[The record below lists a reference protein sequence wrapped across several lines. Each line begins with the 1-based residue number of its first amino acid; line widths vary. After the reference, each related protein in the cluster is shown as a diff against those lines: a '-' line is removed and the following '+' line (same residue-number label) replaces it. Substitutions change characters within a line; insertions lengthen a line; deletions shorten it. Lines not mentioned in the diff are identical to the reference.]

1 MEGTAQGMNGAG
13 MALNSR
19 PLGAQGIPFGAWLG
33 FQGFGGRIPCHDGA
47 QQEVALIFLA
57 VLFLALGVIL
67 WSTKSKLGFPLSKRL
82 DILQWL
88 AFLLGAVLIVG
99 SMAVVVPPGQAGVVV
114 LFGKVE
120 DQALPSGLHLVN
132 PFATVTEMEIRTR
145 NYTMSNVA
153 DEGQMKGD
161 DSIQVITSDGLT
173 VKLDCTVFY
182 SLQLAKVA
190 KIYQEIGPDVEG
202 KILRSEIRA
211 SLRDA
216 AANLQATELYTSKR
230 QSFVDQV
237 SRTLKAS
244 FESRGVNLEQ
254 VLLRNVLLP
263 DQITKAIND
272 KIAADQE
279 AQKMMFVLQKEKQEA
294 ERKRIEAEGQAKAQ
308 QIVSASLTPQIIEYQ
323 RIQALR
329 AIGEKGNLI
338 ITPMGGA
345 TPLIQVPARQK

>member
-1 MEGTAQGMNGAG
+1 M
-13 MALNSR
+13 
-19 PLGAQGIPFGAWLG
+19 
-33 FQGFGGRIPCHDGA
+33 
-47 QQEVALIFLA
+47 IFLA
-57 VLFLALGVIL
+57 VLLIAFGIIV
-67 WSTKSKLGFPLSKRL
+67 WRVKGKLGFPLAKRL
-82 DILQWL
+82 EIVQWL
-88 AFLLGAVLIVG
+88 AFALGAVLMVG
-99 SMAVVVPPGQAGVVV
+99 SMAVIVPPGQAGVVV
-114 LFGKVE
+114 LFGKVRE
-120 DQALPSGLHLVN
+120 EALPSGLHLVN
-132 PFATVTEMEIRTR
+132 PFASITEMEIRTR

-153 DEGQMKGD
+153 DEGQVTGD

-173 VKLDCTVFY
+173 VKLDCTIFY

-190 KIYQEIGPDVEG
+190 RIYQEIGPDVEQ

-216 AANLQATELYTSKR
+216 AANLLATELYTSKR
-230 QSFVDQV
+230 QAFVDQV
-237 SRTLKAS
+237 TKSLKTS
-244 FESRGVNLEQ
+244 FESRGVTMEQ

-263 DQITKAIND
+263 EQITKAIND

-279 AQKMMFVLQKEKQEA
+279 AQKMAFILLKEKQEA

-308 QIVSASLTPQIIEYQ
+308 QIVSQSLTPQIIEYQ

-345 TPLIQVPARQK
+345 TPLIQVPAKRLD

>member
-1 MEGTAQGMNGAG
+1 
-13 MALNSR
+13 
-19 PLGAQGIPFGAWLG
+19 
-33 FQGFGGRIPCHDGA
+33 
-47 QQEVALIFLA
+47 LIFLA
-57 VLFLALGVIL
+57 VLLFLLGLIV
-67 WSTKSKLGFPLSKRL
+67 WRVRAKLGFPLSKQL
-82 DILQWL
+82 EIVQWL
-88 AFLLGAVLIVG
+88 AVGLGAMLAIG
-99 SMAVVVPPGQAGVVV
+99 SMAKVIPPGQAGVVV
-114 LFGKVE
+114 LFGKVQE
-120 DQALPSGLHLVN
+120 NVLPSGLHFVN
-132 PFATVTEMEIRTR
+132 PLASVEEMEVRTR

-173 VKLDCTVFY
+173 VKLDCTILY
-182 SLQLAKVA
+182 SLQLSEVP
-190 KIYQEIGPDVEG
+190 KIYQQIGLDVEG
-202 KILRSEIRA
+202 KILRGEIRT

-216 AANLQATELYTSKR
+216 AANLQATELYTTKR

-237 SRTLKAS
+237 TRTLTAS
-244 FESRGVNLEQ
+244 FEKRGVNMEQ

-279 AQKMMFVLQKEKQEA
+279 AKKMEFVLLKEKQEA

-345 TPLIQVPARQK
+345 TPMIQVPAKQR